1 MATRNEENDM
11 SGTTTADRRG
21 YEPPKLTVLG
31 KTEALTLSPHGA
43 ASTVV
48 FPHHG
53 SL

>member
-1 MATRNEENDM
+1 MATTEESAMNAAI
-11 SGTTTADRRG
+11 TTAGRRE

-48 FPHHG
+48 FRHHG